1 MPTMKLT
8 QIAVESHRP
17 PKRPAEFF
25 HTHLPG
31 FGLRIAKT
39 GHKTWVVFYRIGGDS
54 AAAPSGH
61 WPPTPRW
68 ILLESGRGRSKRHQ
82 SPFY

>member
-8 QIAVESHRP
+8 QIAVDKLSP
-17 PKRPAEFF
+17 PKNGRLNFSTLIFRGSVCASLKPATRPGWCSTES
-25 HTHLPG
+25 G
-31 FGLRIAKT
+31 
-39 GHKTWVVFYRIGGDS
+39 VDS

-68 ILLESGRGRSKRHQ
+68 ILLESGRGRS
-82 SPFY
+82 